1 MPGNVGVPNACSGNA
16 SWWSMK
22 KPAVSKL
29 VVEGRLRLGQQCTTA
44 SGPVASGHRDA
55 VVYLSPSLLN
65 HKARSL
71 RSSSLVGLPDASSV
85 SCMLGCKEVRR
96 PRRKLM
102 MSGGTLYNRL
112 LLLLAELTG
121 RLCRCDSRLLALLA

>member
-1 MPGNVGVPNACSGNA
+1 M
-16 SWWSMK
+16 
-22 KPAVSKL
+22 
-29 VVEGRLRLGQQCTTA
+29 
-44 SGPVASGHRDA
+44 
-55 VVYLSPSLLN
+55 VYLSPSLLN

-85 SCMLGCKEVRR
+85 SCMFGCKEVRR

-112 LLLLAELTG
+112 LLLAELMESCAAVTAD
-121 RLCRCDSRLLALLA
+121 CSRYWRNCPNCTAMMTEMLGITTT